1 MPSPLTEPLFRF
13 AEKLRFPQLFVLT
26 AGLFLLDLIVPDLVP
41 FVDEIL
47 LGLLT
52 VLFASWRR
60 RRTEPVTGPGR
71 RGGRPGDDARVV
83 QGETVR

>member
-1 MPSPLTEPLFRF
+1 MPSPLTGPLFRF

-26 AGLFLLDLIVPDLVP
+26 AGLFLLDLIVPDLIP
-41 FVDEIL
+41 FADEVL

-60 RRTEPVTGPGR
+60 RRTEPVAGTGP
-71 RGGRPGDDARVV
+71 RGGRPGDVARVV

>member
-1 MPSPLTEPLFRF
+1 MPSPLTGPLFRF

-26 AGLFLLDLIVPDLVP
+26 AGLFLLDLIVPDLIP
-41 FVDEIL
+41 FADEVL

-60 RRTEPVTGPGR
+60 RRTEPVAEPGR
-71 RGGRPGDDARVV
+71 GGRRPGDDARVV